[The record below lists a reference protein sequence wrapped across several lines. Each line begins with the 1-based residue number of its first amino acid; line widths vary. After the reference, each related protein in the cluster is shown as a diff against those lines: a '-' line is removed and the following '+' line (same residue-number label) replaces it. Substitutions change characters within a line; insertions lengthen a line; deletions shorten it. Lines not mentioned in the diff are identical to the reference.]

1 MTALQQAGGPAVAV
15 RRRRRES
22 PVTNRPGALPAW
34 PVTMVFVFF
43 PLFWF
48 AGVTAFLAPLAA
60 AFCVFLMAV
69 RGRIRLPRLWLV
81 FVAYAIWM
89 LASASMID
97 TGGRMLGFAQRWT
110 TLVGAG
116 IVAVY
121 VYNAPER
128 LTRRRLLGAMAW
140 FVGWLAVGGYLGML
154 APYSRIR
161 TPMLALMPGN
171 IATNDYVREL
181 LSPRFAEVQ
190 QPYGAPA
197 PFVRPAAPFP
207 YTNGWGHAFVLL
219 LPLMVALWLVAE
231 RRTRRAVVLLVAAA
245 VPPALATLNRGIFV
259 GVAVTAAVAVV
270 RLRRRIR
277 LGHVLAAAVPLAAL
291 GAGVLASGALDKVG
305 ERTSTSSTTADRAS
319 LYREAFERTK
329 ESPLLGYGAPRPS
342 DVLDISVGTQ
352 GQFWNVMFSHGFVG
366 LALFL
371 ALVWGL
377 ALTTRR
383 TRDLAGAFVHA
394 TLVVVSVTIAFYG
407 LEGMNV
413 LIVMVTAALLLRPD
427 DQALSDTRE
436 PDPVLRR
443 RSAPGVPAGD
453 GVRTTYRP
461 THADLARRHPGVRVP
476 VPGRPAAP
484 PTGDDPTGGP
494 A

>member
-1 MTALQQAGGPAVAV
+1 VTALQQDGGLAVATQPD
-15 RRRRRES
+15 RRL
-22 PVTNRPGALPAW
+22 TTRPGALPAW

-43 PLFWF
+43 PLFWL
-48 AGVTAFLAPLAA
+48 AGVTAFLAPIAA
-60 AFCVFLMAV
+60 AFCLFLMAV
-69 RGRIRLPRLWLV
+69 RGRIRLPRMWLA

-121 VYNAPER
+121 VFNAAER

-140 FVGWLAVGGYLGML
+140 FVGWLAVGGYLGMVK
-154 APYSRIR
+154 PYARIR
-161 TPMLALMPGN
+161 TPMLQIVPGN
-171 IATNDYVREL
+171 IAANDYVKEL

-190 QPYGAPA
+190 QPYGASQ

-231 RRTRRAVVLLVAAA
+231 RRTRRAVVLLVLAC

-259 GVAVTAAVAVV
+259 GVAVAAAVAAV
-270 RLRRRIR
+270 RLRRHIR
-277 LGHVLAAAVPLAAL
+277 LGHVLLASVPAAL
-291 GAGVLASGALDKVG
+291 LGVGVLASGALDRLG
-305 ERTSTSSTTADRAS
+305 QRTSTSSTTADRAS

-342 DVLDISVGTQ
+342 GVLDVSVGTQ

-371 ALVWGL
+371 TLVWGL
-377 ALTTRR
+377 ALVTVR
-383 TRDLAGAFVHA
+383 TRDLASAFVHA
-394 TLVVVSVTIAFYG
+394 SLVVVSVTILFYG

-413 LIVMVTAALLLRPD
+413 IIVMVTAALLQRPD
-427 DQALSDTRE
+427 DQTLSDTRE
-436 PDPVLRR
+436 EGPVLRR

-461 THADLARRHPGVRVP
+461 THADLARRHPDVRVAA
-476 VPGRPAAP
+476 PGRPADP
-484 PTGDDPTGGP
+484 PADPFPGG
-494 A
+494 AA

>member
-1 MTALQQAGGPAVAV
+1 MTALQHDGALAVAARGD
-15 RRRRRES
+15 RR
-22 PVTNRPGALPAW
+22 VANRPGALPAW

-48 AGVTAFLAPLAA
+48 AGVTAFLAPISA
-60 AFCVFLMAV
+60 AFCLFLMAV
-69 RGRIRLPRLWLV
+69 RGRIRLPRMWLA

-97 TGGRMLGFAQRWT
+97 TGGRMLGFTQRWT
-110 TLVGAG
+110 NLVGAG

-121 VYNAPER
+121 VFNAAER

-140 FVGWLAVGGYLGML
+140 FTGWLAVGGYLGMI
-154 APYSRIR
+154 APYARIR
-161 TPMLALMPGN
+161 TPMLQVMPGN
-171 IATNDYVREL
+171 IASNDYVKEL

-190 QPYGAPA
+190 QPYGAA
-197 PFVRPAAPFP
+197 EPFVRPAAPFP

-231 RRTRRAVVLLVAAA
+231 QRTRRVVVLLVLAC

-259 GVAVTAAVAVV
+259 GVAVAAAVAVV
-270 RLRRRIR
+270 RLRRHIR
-277 LGHVLAAAVPLAAL
+277 LGHVLLASVPLTAL
-291 GAGVLASGALDKVG
+291 GIGVLASGALDKVG
-305 ERTSTSSTTADRAS
+305 QRTSTSSTTADRAS
-319 LYREAFERTK
+319 LYREAFDRTK

-342 DVLDISVGTQ
+342 GVLDISVGTQ

-371 ALVWGL
+371 LLVWGL
-377 ALTTRR
+377 AVTTRR
-383 TRDLAGAFVHA
+383 TRDLASAFVHA
-394 TLVVVSVTIAFYG
+394 TLVVVSVTIMFYG

-413 LIVMVTAALLLRPD
+413 LIVMVAAALLQRPD
-427 DQALSDTRE
+427 DQRRSDTRE
-436 PDPVLRR
+436 EGPVLRR

-461 THADLARRHPGVRVP
+461 THADLARRHPDVRVP
-476 VPGRPAAP
+476 APGRPGP
-484 PTGDDPTGGP
+484 RPDDPFPGG
-494 A
+494 AA